1 MRIFSSQNNNYPDRF
16 IFNLNKYLQVLTS
29 VGNKI
34 VLKIDDENLQRLE
47 NRGKRLRNNGLSNN
61 VHVVLK
67 TEILFYSY
75 Q

>member
-47 NRGKRLRNNGLSNN
+47 NRGKRLTNNGLSNN